1 MFCLQVSVLLLLL
14 FVRNTQTIE
23 SLVTLNETGTE
34 FAPIDEDALLLGIY
48 TFSTNTKCIYACH
61 SNCFCRIFDYDSV
74 SYRCRLFEGDLQTTG
89 FIINSNSS
97 TSLVGQIVLSPML
110 FAAYGQPCSACFNS
124 RYLTCV
130 NGTCDCLQHTYWTG
144 SMCASQNLRGGQC
157 SSSSQCRADLNYTCL
172 QFFQCGRKKN
182 N

>member
-1 MFCLQVSVLLLLL
+1 MFCLQVSVLLLL